1 MGRLAAVDVG
11 STSVHLLVADL
22 HRRSIAP
29 VADESVFAG
38 LGAAVVARGVLGDA
52 AAAELATVLG
62 AYARRATDLGADD
75 VVMVAT
81 APLRRA
87 ADAARVVW
95 LVGREAGVA
104 LHALTEREEA
114 LLTLLGATGGVT
126 SADGIAVVDIGGGS
140 TELVGMGSG
149 GAPLVTALPLGAAT
163 LAGRHVSGDPP
174 LADELAS
181 MRTEAFAAVATPG
194 QPVGRTV
201 VAVGGTADNL
211 ARVSGSRHLSR
222 ERVEAA
228 LARLAT
234 MPADEAASAF
244 GIRPARARLLPAG
257 AVILLAVMDRW
268 RVDAVEVS
276 PAGLREGA
284 VLARAAGGRCW
295 RDRLE
300 ALVAP
305 RR

>member
-11 STSVHLLVADL
+11 STSVHLLVADMDQG
-22 HRRSIAP
+22 SIAP

-38 LGAAVVARGVLGDA
+38 LGEAVGARGMLGDA
-52 AAAELATVLG
+52 AAAELASVLA
-62 AYARRATDLGADD
+62 AYARRATDLRADD
-75 VVMVAT
+75 VVVLAT

-95 LVGREAGVA
+95 LVGRDAGVA

-114 LLTLLGATGGVT
+114 LLTLLGATGGVAP
-126 SADGIAVVDIGGGS
+126 ADGIALVDVGGGS
-140 TELVGMGSG
+140 TELVAMGSG
-149 GAPLVTALPLGAAT
+149 GAPLVTALPIGAAT
-163 LAGRHVSGDPP
+163 LAGRHVTGDPP
-174 LADELAS
+174 LAHELAS
-181 MRTEAFAAVATPG
+181 MRAEALASVSTSG
-194 QPVGRTV
+194 QPVGGTV

-222 ERVEAA
+222 GRVEAA
-228 LARLAT
+228 LARLGT
-234 MPADEAASAF
+234 MTADEAAAAF
-244 GIRPARARLLPAG
+244 GIRAARSRLLPAG

-284 VLARAAGGRCW
+284 VLARAGAGRCW

-305 RR
+305 GR